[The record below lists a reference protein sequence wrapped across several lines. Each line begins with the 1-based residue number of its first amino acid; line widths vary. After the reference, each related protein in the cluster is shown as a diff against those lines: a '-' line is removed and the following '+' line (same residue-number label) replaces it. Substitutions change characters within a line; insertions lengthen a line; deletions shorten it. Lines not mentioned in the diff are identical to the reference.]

1 MGGWQTKSLRK
12 RIWRV
17 VCSYKCAEASGQDR
31 GVTLATPKSSSP
43 LQAIEKKQ
51 LKSSLIR
58 VFGVP
63 ICDGHPFGGNGK
75 LLGNSPAKLELAGG
89 TLWRQELHLSK
100 EKQLEITGPK
110 RLGLK
115 SRMNQPQD
123 NTRPATRTGAA
134 SELAAVPVVMEA
146 RSLKKIYGSGAKT
159 LAVLSDANLTLRQGE
174 MVAIVAPSGA
184 GKSTLLHLL
193 AALDT
198 PTSGTV
204 YFANKPVETNDD
216 IALAEFRNRAVGFL
230 WQRHQLL
237 PDFTAAENV
246 AMPLLLR
253 GEDFTSALGMARK
266 WLAEV
271 GLENRA
277 DHRAGELSGGEQQR
291 VAIARAL
298 VTGPTV
304 LLADEPTGDLDEQ
317 NAWAVFELLE
327 RLHRTHRLTSLIATH
342 NLALAARCDR
352 ILGLEHGVLQT
363 RGAAALASEAPG
375 GEAR

>member
-1 MGGWQTKSLRK
+1 MTPATQPANEKS
-12 RIWRV
+12 
-17 VCSYKCAEASGQDR
+17 
-31 GVTLATPKSSSP
+31 
-43 LQAIEKKQ
+43 
-51 LKSSLIR
+51 
-58 VFGVP
+58 
-63 ICDGHPFGGNGK
+63 HGNV
-75 LLGNSPAKLELAGG
+75 NNANIVLES
-89 TLWRQELHLSK
+89 R
-100 EKQLEITGPK
+100 
-110 RLGLK
+110 GLK
-115 SRMNQPQD
+115 K
-123 NTRPATRTGAA
+123 T
-134 SELAAVPVVMEA
+134 
-146 RSLKKIYGSGAKT
+146 YGSGEKSIP
-159 LAVLSDANLTLRQGE
+159 VLVDANLSLRQGE

-204 YFANKPVETNDD
+204 YFATKAIESIHDA
-216 IALAEFRNRAVGFL
+216 ALAEFRNRAVGFL

-253 GEDFTSALGMARK
+253 GENFASALGMARK

-271 GLENRA
+271 GLEKWA

-298 VTGPTV
+298 ITGPAV

-327 RLHRTHRLTSLIATH
+327 RLHRTHKLTSLIATH
-342 NLALAARCDR
+342 NLALAARCNR
-352 ILGLEHGVLQT
+352 VLVLEHGVL
-363 RGAAALASEAPG
+363 RPREAAVSAGGVPG
-375 GEAR
+375 GEAS

>member
-1 MGGWQTKSLRK
+1 MMQNAQKGYGTEEGHRGGGSVVLETRGLRK
-12 RIWRV
+12 V
-17 VCSYKCAEASGQDR
+17 
-31 GVTLATPKSSSP
+31 
-43 LQAIEKKQ
+43 
-51 LKSSLIR
+51 
-58 VFGVP
+58 
-63 ICDGHPFGGNGK
+63 
-75 LLGNSPAKLELAGG
+75 
-89 TLWRQELHLSK
+89 
-100 EKQLEITGPK
+100 
-110 RLGLK
+110 
-115 SRMNQPQD
+115 
-123 NTRPATRTGAA
+123 
-134 SELAAVPVVMEA
+134 
-146 RSLKKIYGSGAKT
+146 YGSGEKC
-159 LAVLSDANLTLRQGE
+159 LAVLMDANLILRRGE

-204 YFANKPVETNDD
+204 YFATKAIETNDD
-216 IALAEFRNRAVGFL
+216 AALSEFRNRAVGFL

-253 GEDFTSALGMARK
+253 GDNFASAQGMARK

-298 VTGPTV
+298 VTGPSV

-363 RGAAALASEAPG
+363 REVVAGASRVPG
-375 GEAR
+375 GEAS

>member
-1 MGGWQTKSLRK
+1 MTAQAQNAKQTPANDLRNAN
-12 RIWRV
+12 V
-17 VCSYKCAEASGQDR
+17 V
-31 GVTLATPKSSSP
+31 
-43 LQAIEKKQ
+43 
-51 LKSSLIR
+51 
-58 VFGVP
+58 
-63 ICDGHPFGGNGK
+63 
-75 LLGNSPAKLELAGG
+75 LE
-89 TLWRQELHLSK
+89 TR
-100 EKQLEITGPK
+100 
-110 RLGLK
+110 GLK
-115 SRMNQPQD
+115 K
-123 NTRPATRTGAA
+123 T
-134 SELAAVPVVMEA
+134 
-146 RSLKKIYGSGAKT
+146 YGSGEK
-159 LAVLSDANLTLRQGE
+159 LLSVLVDANLVLRQGE

-204 YFANKPVETNDD
+204 YFATKAIESINQR
-216 IALAEFRNRAVGFL
+216 ALAEFRNRAVGFL

-253 GEDFTSALGMARK
+253 GDDFTSALEKARK

-298 VTGPTV
+298 VTGPSV

-327 RLHRTHRLTSLIATH
+327 RLHRTHKLTSLIATH

-352 ILGLEHGVLQT
+352 ILGLEHGVLRT
-363 RGAAALASEAPG
+363 REAAADASGAPG
-375 GEAR
+375 GEAS

>member
-1 MGGWQTKSLRK
+1 MNFPAQRASQAPTGPSPEA
-12 RIWRV
+12 RV
-17 VCSYKCAEASGQDR
+17 V
-31 GVTLATPKSSSP
+31 
-43 LQAIEKKQ
+43 
-51 LKSSLIR
+51 
-58 VFGVP
+58 
-63 ICDGHPFGGNGK
+63 
-75 LLGNSPAKLELAGG
+75 LES
-89 TLWRQELHLSK
+89 R
-100 EKQLEITGPK
+100 
-110 RLGLK
+110 GLK
-115 SRMNQPQD
+115 TTFGRGSQNI
-123 NTRPATRTGAA
+123 
-134 SELAAVPVVMEA
+134 PV
-146 RSLKKIYGSGAKT
+146 L
-159 LAVLSDANLTLRQGE
+159 LDANLILREGE
-174 MVAIVAPSGA
+174 MVAVVAPSGA

-204 YFANKPVETNDD
+204 YFDSKALETNDD
-216 IALAEFRNRAVGFL
+216 AALGEFRNRAVGFL

-253 GEDFTSALGMARK
+253 GEKFTSALEQARK

-271 GLENRA
+271 GLEDRA

-317 NAWAVFELLE
+317 NAWAMFELLE
-327 RLHRTHRLTSLIATH
+327 RLHRAHKLTSLIATH

-352 ILGLEHGVLQT
+352 ILGLEHGVL
-363 RGAAALASEAPG
+363 RSREAAAIAGEGPG
-375 GEAR
+375 GEAS

>member
-1 MGGWQTKSLRK
+1 MTEPEDK
-12 RIWRV
+12 
-17 VCSYKCAEASGQDR
+17 
-31 GVTLATPKSSSP
+31 TNLAVSADAVSVG
-43 LQAIEKKQ
+43 E
-51 LKSSLIR
+51 
-58 VFGVP
+58 
-63 ICDGHPFGGNGK
+63 
-75 LLGNSPAKLELAGG
+75 
-89 TLWRQELHLSK
+89 
-100 EKQLEITGPK
+100 
-110 RLGLK
+110 
-115 SRMNQPQD
+115 
-123 NTRPATRTGAA
+123 TRSA
-134 SELAAVPVVMEA
+134 VMEA
-146 RSLKKIYGSGAKT
+146 RNLKKTYGTGVKS
-159 LAVLSDANLTLRQGE
+159 LPVLSDASLSLRHGE

-204 YFANKPVETNDD
+204 YFANKAIETNDD
-216 IALAEFRNRAVGFL
+216 AALAEFRNRVVGFL

-253 GEDFTSALGMARK
+253 GENFTSALETARK

-271 GLENRA
+271 SLKNRA

-298 VTGPTV
+298 VTGPSV

-327 RLHRTHRLTSLIATH
+327 RLHRTHGLTSLIATH

-363 RGAAALASEAPG
+363 REASASASRALG
-375 GEAR
+375 GEAS

>member
-1 MGGWQTKSLRK
+1 MT
-12 RIWRV
+12 
-17 VCSYKCAEASGQDR
+17 
-31 GVTLATPKSSSP
+31 
-43 LQAIEKKQ
+43 
-51 LKSSLIR
+51 
-58 VFGVP
+58 
-63 ICDGHPFGGNGK
+63 
-75 LLGNSPAKLELAGG
+75 
-89 TLWRQELHLSK
+89 
-100 EKQLEITGPK
+100 
-110 RLGLK
+110 
-115 SRMNQPQD
+115 QPQE
-123 NTRPATRTGAA
+123 NTEKHQPTSGVAAATTDAA
-134 SELAAVPVVMEA
+134 VMEA
-146 RSLKKIYGSGAKT
+146 RSLKKIYGRGDKS
-159 LAVLSDANLTLRQGE
+159 LPVLSDANLSLRKGE

-204 YFANKPVETNDD
+204 YFANKAIETNDD
-216 IALAEFRNRAVGFL
+216 EALAEFRNRSVGFL

-253 GEDFTSALGMARK
+253 GESSASALAKARK

-298 VTGPTV
+298 VTGPSV

-317 NAWAVFELLE
+317 NAWAVFEILE
-327 RLHRTHRLTSLIATH
+327 RLHRAHGLTSLIATH

-363 RGAAALASEAPG
+363 RETAVSASKALG
-375 GEAR
+375 GEAS

>member
-1 MGGWQTKSLRK
+1 MIQDAQ
-12 RIWRV
+12 V
-17 VCSYKCAEASGQDR
+17 ASGKVAGDPR
-31 GVTLATPKSSSP
+31 GAAV
-43 LQAIEKKQ
+43 
-51 LKSSLIR
+51 
-58 VFGVP
+58 V
-63 ICDGHPFGGNGK
+63 
-75 LLGNSPAKLELAGG
+75 LES
-89 TLWRQELHLSK
+89 R
-100 EKQLEITGPK
+100 
-110 RLGLK
+110 GLK
-115 SRMNQPQD
+115 K
-123 NTRPATRTGAA
+123 T
-134 SELAAVPVVMEA
+134 
-146 RSLKKIYGSGAKT
+146 YGSGEKIIS
-159 LAVLSDANLTLRQGE
+159 VLTDANLSLRQGE

-204 YFANKPVETNDD
+204 YFATKAIESIHDA
-216 IALAEFRNRAVGFL
+216 ALAEFRNRAIGFL

-246 AMPLLLR
+246 AMPLLVR
-253 GEDFTSALGMARK
+253 GEDFTTALGMARK

-298 VTGPTV
+298 VTGPSV

-317 NAWAVFELLE
+317 NAWAVFELLQ
-327 RLHRTHRLTSLIATH
+327 RLHRMHRLTSLIATH

-352 ILGLEHGVLQT
+352 ILALEHGVLQT
-363 RGAAALASEAPG
+363 REAAASAGGVPG
-375 GEAR
+375 GEAS

>member
-1 MGGWQTKSLRK
+1 MTQLQNN
-12 RIWRV
+12 
-17 VCSYKCAEASGQDR
+17 ASHAVPTGAPDAR
-31 GVTLATPKSSSP
+31 GV
-43 LQAIEKKQ
+43 
-51 LKSSLIR
+51 
-58 VFGVP
+58 
-63 ICDGHPFGGNGK
+63 N
-75 LLGNSPAKLELAGG
+75 
-89 TLWRQELHLSK
+89 
-100 EKQLEITGPK
+100 
-110 RLGLK
+110 
-115 SRMNQPQD
+115 
-123 NTRPATRTGAA
+123 
-134 SELAAVPVVMEA
+134 PVVMEA
-146 RSLKKIYGSGAKT
+146 RSLKKIYGSGEKS
-159 LAVLSDANLTLRQGE
+159 LAVLFDANLSLLQGE

-204 YFANKPVETNDD
+204 YFADKAIETNDD
-216 IALAEFRNRAVGFL
+216 IAIAEYRNRAVGFL

-253 GEDFTSALGMARK
+253 GEDFTSSLGMART

-304 LLADEPTGDLDEQ
+304 LLAD
-317 NAWAVFELLE
+317 
-327 RLHRTHRLTSLIATH
+327 
-342 NLALAARCDR
+342 
-352 ILGLEHGVLQT
+352 
-363 RGAAALASEAPG
+363 
-375 GEAR
+375 

>member
-1 MGGWQTKSLRK
+1 MTQLQNN
-12 RIWRV
+12 
-17 VCSYKCAEASGQDR
+17 ASHAVPIGAPGAR
-31 GVTLATPKSSSP
+31 GV
-43 LQAIEKKQ
+43 
-51 LKSSLIR
+51 
-58 VFGVP
+58 
-63 ICDGHPFGGNGK
+63 N
-75 LLGNSPAKLELAGG
+75 
-89 TLWRQELHLSK
+89 
-100 EKQLEITGPK
+100 
-110 RLGLK
+110 
-115 SRMNQPQD
+115 
-123 NTRPATRTGAA
+123 
-134 SELAAVPVVMEA
+134 PVVMEA
-146 RSLKKIYGSGAKT
+146 RSLKKIYGSGEKS
-159 LAVLSDANLTLRQGE
+159 LAVLFDANLSLLQGE

-204 YFANKPVETNDD
+204 YFADKAIETNDD
-216 IALAEFRNRAVGFL
+216 IAIAEYRNRAVGFL

-237 PDFTAAENV
+237 PDFTAEENV
-246 AMPLLLR
+246 AMPLFLR
-253 GEDFTSALGMARK
+253 GENFTSALGMARK

-298 VTGPTV
+298 VTGPQV

-327 RLHRTHRLTSLIATH
+327 RLHRTHGLTSLIATH

-363 RGAAALASEAPG
+363 RGAAASASKAPG
-375 GEAR
+375 GEAS

>member
-1 MGGWQTKSLRK
+1 MTQPLDNASQAVQTSGPSAPG
-12 RIWRV
+12 I
-17 VCSYKCAEASGQDR
+17 AS
-31 GVTLATPKSSSP
+31 
-43 LQAIEKKQ
+43 
-51 LKSSLIR
+51 
-58 VFGVP
+58 
-63 ICDGHPFGGNGK
+63 
-75 LLGNSPAKLELAGG
+75 
-89 TLWRQELHLSK
+89 
-100 EKQLEITGPK
+100 
-110 RLGLK
+110 
-115 SRMNQPQD
+115 
-123 NTRPATRTGAA
+123 
-134 SELAAVPVVMEA
+134 VVMEA
-146 RSLKKIYGSGAKT
+146 RNLKKIYGSGEKR
-159 LAVLSDANLTLRQGE
+159 LSVLSDANLTLQQGE

-204 YFANKPVETNDD
+204 YFANKAIETNDD
-216 IALAEFRNRAVGFL
+216 TALAAFRNRAVGFL

-253 GEDFTSALGMARK
+253 GENFASALGTARK
-266 WLAEV
+266 WIAEV

-298 VTGPTV
+298 VTGPSV

-327 RLHRTHRLTSLIATH
+327 RLHRTHGLTSLIATH

-363 RGAAALASEAPG
+363 RGAAASAREAPG
-375 GEAR
+375 GEAS